1 MKKRI
6 IALLT
11 LMVLLVGMFAFASA
25 ETKPSANLHKTSQ
38 HQTITAGETIT
49 FTFSLRSGSYKKVG
63 DAFRAKLV
71 TKISKGSKQLGTAS
85 WVWTG
90 TQKYQLKAKIA
101 ESSPAGTYKMAY
113 TTYYREDAASSWQKV
128 KTKSTTFKVK

>member
-25 ETKPSANLHKTSQ
+25 ATKPSATLHKSSQ
-38 HQTITAGETIT
+38 NQTISAGETIVFN
-49 FTFSLRSGSYKKVG
+49 FTLKSGGYKKVG

-71 TKISKGSKQLGTAS
+71 TNITKGTKQLGTAS

-90 TQKYQLKAKIA
+90 TQRYQLKAKIA
-101 ESSPAGTYKMAY
+101 EKAATGKYKMSY
-113 TTYYREDAASSWQKV
+113 TTYYRKNADSAWKKV
-128 KTKSTTFKVK
+128 KTGSTKFTVK